1 MADLNIQLKA
11 EFNESVIENRVSFAK
26 TRWLQGADH
35 LTRCFALPLNRTGD
49 KVDPEIDRVTARDR
63 SAPKIAR
70 LDRPTRLG
78 SVLAT

>member
-1 MADLNIQLKA
+1 MYFKSGLQSWQLAGKTNVYGTA
-11 EFNESVIENRVSFAK
+11 PTAALHILFASPTSARQDFN
-26 TRWLQGADH
+26 L
-35 LTRCFALPLNRTGD
+35 
-49 KVDPEIDRVTARDR
+49 DPEIDRVTARDR